1 MESLYPVSGES
12 TTFPGWIVPPKAK
25 RSVGR
30 EDLRVSRTFSSQQ
43 GNWIFVEGIGKSAVG
58 PKIFSV
64 EELSDQDILLLVE
77 KSGAFSFLDDPEE
90 DIYSTSDGIP
100 LR

>member
-12 TTFPGWIVPPKAK
+12 TTFPGWVVPPKAK
-25 RSVGR
+25 RSVEQEGV
-30 EDLRVSRTFSSQQ
+30 RVSRTFSSQER
-43 GNWIFVEGIGKSAVG
+43 NWIFIGEIGKSADV
-58 PKIFSV
+58 PQIFFR

-77 KSGAFSFLDDPEE
+77 KSGSFSFLDDPEE

>member
-1 MESLYPVSGES
+1 MESLYPVSGGS

-25 RSVGR
+25 RSVGQ
-30 EDLRVSRTFSSQQ
+30 EGLRVSKTFSSQE
-43 GNWIFVEGIGKSAVG
+43 GNWILVEGIGKSADV
-58 PKIFSV
+58 PQIFSG

-77 KSGAFSFLDDPEE
+77 KSGSFSFLDDPEE
-90 DIYSTSDGIP
+90 DIYSASDGIP